1 MGCENGI
8 GVKKR
13 TEKRRQNSP
22 MTVWAGRS
30 EIYVRAFP
38 GPGGKFQISTEGG
51 LATVW
56 GRDGRELFY
65 ASRINGELMDVDITT
80 QPTFQPGT
88 PRVVLEQGFRMVSG
102 AQGANY
108 DVSPDGQR
116 FLTVQDSGAKLTQLN
131 VV

>member
-1 MGCENGI
+1 MGCGHGI

-13 TEKRRQNSP
+13 TKKRRQNSP

-38 GPGGKFQISTEGG
+38 GPGGQFQISTEGG
-51 LATVW
+51 LAPFW

-65 ASRINGELMDVDITT
+65 ASRINGELMAVDITT

-88 PRVVLEQGFRMVSG
+88 PRVVLEQGLRLVSG

-116 FLTVQDSGAKLTQLN
+116 FLTVQDTGAKFTQLN